1 MTYLIMNWWLNC
13 KFKVPLKVKL
23 YGCKEY
29 WVGVSVML
37 CKSTFLSLSVHWN
50 FVNCDSLKNISSILQ
65 PTGNGWKISR
75 VFNIVLSWTVLYFE
89 LHSVIIL
96 FFNVSK
102 MMRIHMQKIVT
113 KNILRDIT
121 KYLTLLLWY
130 CVWRADGVVAPD
142 KESVNRIWIFHYILV
157 DNLLL
162 TMASGTSVSSII

>member
-50 FVNCDSLKNISSILQ
+50 FVNCDSLKNISSILYLSF
-65 PTGNGWKISR
+65 TGNGWKISR

-113 KNILRDIT
+113 KNILRDII

-130 CVWRADGVVAPD
+130 CCDVQMEW
-142 KESVNRIWIFHYILV
+142 
-157 DNLLL
+157 LLL
-162 TMASGTSVSSII
+162 IKKVWTGFG

>member
-96 FFNVSK
+96 FINVSK

-113 KNILRDIT
+113 KNILRDII

-130 CVWRADGVVAPD
+130 LSLSNFLVLNISD
-142 KESVNRIWIFHYILV
+142 SNRVPPRMWSRTGIT
-157 DNLLL
+157 LLGL
-162 TMASGTSVSSII
+162 RIGF